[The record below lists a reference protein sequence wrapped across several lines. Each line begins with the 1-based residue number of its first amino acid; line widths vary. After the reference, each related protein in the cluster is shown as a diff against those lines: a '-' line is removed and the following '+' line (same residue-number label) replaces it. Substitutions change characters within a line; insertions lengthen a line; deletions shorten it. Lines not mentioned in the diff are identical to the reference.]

1 MKKIIFITGTRA
13 DFGKLKSLIDISIKS
28 KIFKVYI
35 FCTGMHLQKK
45 YGQTVDEIKKNGY
58 ENIFEFINYSSE
70 TTMDQTLAKTVLG
83 LSDFIKNTH
92 PDLIVVHGDRL
103 EALAGAIVGSFNN
116 ILVSHI
122 EGGEVSGTIDDSIR
136 HAVTKLSHIHFVSN
150 EEAKNRVIQLGEKRE
165 SIKVIGSPDI
175 DILKSKK
182 LKTLKVVQKHYE
194 IYFDKN
200 YAVAIFHPVTTQI
213 GDLRVQ
219 IKIFVDSLIE
229 SKENYIVILPNNDL
243 GSSIIF
249 EEYKRIKTHKKFKVF
264 PSIRFEFFIVL
275 LKNSK
280 FIIGNSSSGII
291 EAPVFGVPT
300 INLGSRQN
308 NRTQNPKIIHLKVL
322 NTKEILRKIKQA
334 LNLSLTAIDLF
345 GKGNSDKNFLIE
357 INEKKFW
364 NINKQKEFQES
375 NKNE

>member
-28 KIFKVYI
+28 KNFKVYI

-175 DILKSKK
+175 DILKS
-182 LKTLKVVQKHYE
+182 
-194 IYFDKN
+194 
-200 YAVAIFHPVTTQI
+200 
-213 GDLRVQ
+213 
-219 IKIFVDSLIE
+219 S
-229 SKENYIVILPNNDL
+229 
-243 GSSIIF
+243 
-249 EEYKRIKTHKKFKVF
+249 
-264 PSIRFEFFIVL
+264 
-275 LKNSK
+275 
-280 FIIGNSSSGII
+280 
-291 EAPVFGVPT
+291 
-300 INLGSRQN
+300 
-308 NRTQNPKIIHLKVL
+308 
-322 NTKEILRKIKQA
+322 
-334 LNLSLTAIDLF
+334 
-345 GKGNSDKNFLIE
+345 
-357 INEKKFW
+357 
-364 NINKQKEFQES
+364 
-375 NKNE
+375 